1 MYSFISGFLSL
12 HYTREGHLCCCLYPV
27 VYSFFFFLLWYL
39 YVCTHF
45 FLKYCLGVEL
55 LDYSIAISFLKMV
68 HLDIFLIG
76 CVLG

>member
-1 MYSFISGFLSL
+1 MRVIYVVAYTQWFIL
-12 HYTREGHLCCCLYPV
+12 
-27 VYSFFFFLLWYL
+27 FFFFLLWYL